1 MKFKKPNFWDY
12 KKPNLI
18 AYILLPFT
26 YIIKLIGFISK
37 KEKIVTERIKTIC
50 VGNIYLGGT
59 GKTPISIKIDQILKN
74 LNFKTAFIKKKY
86 HDQEDEQKILSTYGK
101 LFCKKNRID
110 ALKDAINQNI
120 EVAIFDDGLQD
131 KILSYDITFVC
142 FNSQSWV
149 GNNLCIPSGPLRE
162 DLKNI
167 KKYDA
172 VFLNGNGENISE
184 IKNIINNIKPDLE
197 IFNTEYIPLNMEE
210 IDINQNYLAF
220 SGIGNPDSFLKT
232 LKKSNIKIVK
242 TLNFPDHYYYSNKD
256 ITKIKEVAK
265 NLKAKIVTTEKDY
278 NRLNKLNSEGIDFLK
293 IELKIVNEN
302 QLINFLKKKL

>member
-18 AYILLPFT
+18 AYILLPFA
-26 YIIKLIGFISK
+26 YIIQLIRFINK
-37 KEKIVTERIKTIC
+37 KEKIVTKRIKTIC

-59 GKTPISIKIDQILKN
+59 GKTPISIKINQILKN

-86 HDQEDEQKILSTYGK
+86 RDQEDEQKILSAHGK
-101 LFCKKNRID
+101 LFCENNRID
-110 ALKDAINQNI
+110 ALKDAINENI
-120 EVAIFDDGLQD
+120 EVAVFDDGLQD

-172 VFLNGNGENISE
+172 VFLNGNGENIIE
-184 IKNIINNIKPDLE
+184 IKNVIKNIKPDLK
-197 IFNTEYIPLNMEE
+197 IFNTEYVPLNMEE

-220 SGIGNPDSFLKT
+220 SGIGNPESFLKT

-242 TLNFPDHYYYSNKD
+242 TLSFPDHYYYSNKD
-256 ITKIKEVAK
+256 IAKIKTIAK
-265 NLKAKIVTTEKDY
+265 DLKAKIVTTEKDY

>member
-12 KKPNLI
+12 RKPNLV

-26 YIIKLIGFISK
+26 YIIKFISFISK

-59 GKTPISIKIDQILKN
+59 GKTPISIKINQILKN
-74 LNFKTAFIKKKY
+74 LNFKTAFIKKRY
-86 HDQEDEQKILSTYGK
+86 HDQEDEQKILSTYGR
-101 LFCKKNRID
+101 LFCKNNRID
-110 ALKDAINQNI
+110 ALKDAINENI
-120 EVAIFDDGLQD
+120 QVAIFDDGLQD
-131 KILSYDITFVC
+131 KILGYDITCVC

-172 VFLNGNGENISE
+172 VFLNGNGENIIK
-184 IKNIINNIKPDLE
+184 IKNIIKNIKPDLE
-197 IFNTEYIPLNMEE
+197 IFNTEYVPLNMEE

-220 SGIGNPDSFLKT
+220 SGVGNPDSFLKT

-242 TLNFPDHYYYSNKD
+242 NLNFPDHYYYSDKD
-256 ITKIKEVAK
+256 IKKIKEVAK
-265 NLKAKIVTTEKDY
+265 NINAKIVTTEKDY

>member
-12 KKPNLI
+12 RKPNLV

-26 YIIKLIGFISK
+26 YIIKFISFISK

-59 GKTPISIKIDQILKN
+59 GKTPISIKINQILKN
-74 LNFKTAFIKKKY
+74 LNFKTAFIKKRY
-86 HDQEDEQKILSTYGK
+86 HDQEDEQKILSTYGR
-101 LFCKKNRID
+101 LFCKNNRID
-110 ALKDAINQNI
+110 ALKDAINENI
-120 EVAIFDDGLQD
+120 QVAIFDDGLQD
-131 KILSYDITFVC
+131 KILGYDITCVC

-172 VFLNGNGENISE
+172 VFLNGNGENIIK
-184 IKNIINNIKPDLE
+184 IKNIIKNIKPDLE
-197 IFNTEYIPLNMEE
+197 IFNTEYVPLNMEE

-220 SGIGNPDSFLKT
+220 SGVGNPDSFLKT

-242 TLNFPDHYYYSNKD
+242 NLNFPDHYYYSDKD
-256 ITKIKEVAK
+256 IKKIKEVAK
-265 NLKAKIVTTEKDY
+265 NINAKIVTTEKDY

-293 IELKIVNEN
+293 IELKIINEN
-302 QLINFLKKKL
+302 QLINFLKKRL

>member
-12 KKPNLI
+12 RKPNLV

-26 YIIKLIGFISK
+26 YIIKFISFISK

-59 GKTPISIKIDQILKN
+59 GKTPISIKINQILKN
-74 LNFKTAFIKKKY
+74 LNFKTAFIKKRY
-86 HDQEDEQKILSTYGK
+86 HDQEDEQKILSTYGR
-101 LFCKKNRID
+101 LFCKNNRID
-110 ALKDAINQNI
+110 ALKDAINENI
-120 EVAIFDDGLQD
+120 QVAIFDDGLQD
-131 KILSYDITFVC
+131 KILGYDITCVC

-184 IKNIINNIKPDLE
+184 IKNIIKNIKPDLE

-265 NLKAKIVTTEKDY
+265 NLKAKIITTEKDY
-278 NRLNKLNSEGIDFLK
+278 NRLNKLNSEGINFLK
-293 IELKIVNEN
+293 IELKIANEN
-302 QLINFLKKKL
+302 QLINFLKNKL

>member
-12 KKPNLI
+12 RKPNLI

-26 YIIKLIGFISK
+26 YIIKFISFISK

-59 GKTPISIKIDQILKN
+59 GKTPISIKINQILKN
-74 LNFKTAFIKKKY
+74 LNFKTAFIKKRY
-86 HDQEDEQKILSTYGK
+86 HDQEDEQKILSTYGR
-101 LFCKKNRID
+101 LFCKNNRID
-110 ALKDAINQNI
+110 ALKDAINENI
-120 EVAIFDDGLQD
+120 QVAIFDDGLQD
-131 KILSYDITFVC
+131 KILGYDITCVC

-172 VFLNGNGENISE
+172 VFLNGNGENIIK
-184 IKNIINNIKPDLE
+184 IKNIIKNIKPDLE
-197 IFNTEYIPLNMEE
+197 IFNTEYVPLNMEE

-220 SGIGNPDSFLKT
+220 SGVGNPDSFLKT

-242 TLNFPDHYYYSNKD
+242 NLNFPDHYYYSDKD
-256 ITKIKEVAK
+256 IKKIKEVAK
-265 NLKAKIVTTEKDY
+265 NINAKIVTTEKDY

>member
-26 YIIKLIGFISK
+26 YIIKLISFINK
-37 KEKIVTERIKTIC
+37 KEKIVSKRIKTIC

-59 GKTPISIKIDQILKN
+59 GKTPISIKINQILKN
-74 LNFKTAFIKKKY
+74 LNFKTAFVKKKY
-86 HDQEDEQKILSTYGK
+86 RDQEDEQKILSTYGK
-101 LFCKKNRID
+101 LFCENNRID
-110 ALKDAINQNI
+110 ALKDAINENI

-172 VFLNGNGENISE
+172 VFLNGNGENIIE
-184 IKNIINNIKPDLE
+184 IKNIIKNIKPDLE
-197 IFNTEYIPLNMEE
+197 IFNAEYVPLNMEK

-220 SGIGNPDSFLKT
+220 SGLGNPDSFLKT

-256 ITKIKEVAK
+256 IAKIKEVAK
-265 NLKAKIVTTEKDY
+265 DLKAKIVTTEKDY

>member
-12 KKPNLI
+12 KKPNLF

-26 YIIKLIGFISK
+26 YIIKLISFINK
-37 KEKIVTERIKTIC
+37 KEKIVSKRIKTIC

-59 GKTPISIKIDQILKN
+59 GKTPISIKINQILKN
-74 LNFKTAFIKKKY
+74 LNFKTAFVKKKY
-86 HDQEDEQKILSTYGK
+86 RDQEDEQKILSTYGK
-101 LFCKKNRID
+101 LFCENNRID
-110 ALKDAINQNI
+110 ALKDAINENI

-172 VFLNGNGENISE
+172 VFLNGNGENIIE
-184 IKNIINNIKPDLE
+184 IKNIIKNIKPDLE
-197 IFNTEYIPLNMEE
+197 IFNAEYVPLNMEK

-220 SGIGNPDSFLKT
+220 SGLGNPDSFLKT

-256 ITKIKEVAK
+256 IAKIKEVAK
-265 NLKAKIVTTEKDY
+265 DLKAKIVTTEKDY

>member
-26 YIIKLIGFISK
+26 YIIKLISFINK
-37 KEKIVTERIKTIC
+37 KEKIVTEKIKTIC

-59 GKTPISIKIDQILKN
+59 GKTPISIKINQILKN
-74 LNFKTAFIKKKY
+74 LNFKTAFVKKKY
-86 HDQEDEQKILSTYGK
+86 RDQEDEQKILSTYGK
-101 LFCKKNRID
+101 LFCENNRID
-110 ALKDAINQNI
+110 ALKDAINENI

-172 VFLNGNGENISE
+172 VFLNGNGENIIE
-184 IKNIINNIKPDLE
+184 IKNIIKSIKPDLE
-197 IFNTEYIPLNMEE
+197 IFNTEYVPLNMEE

-232 LKKSNIKIVK
+232 LKKNNIKIVK
-242 TLNFPDHYYYSNKD
+242 TLNFPDHYYYSNKE
-256 ITKIKEVAK
+256 ITKIKEIAK

-278 NRLNKLNSEGIDFLK
+278 NRLNKLNSEGIGFLK
-293 IELKIVNEN
+293 IELKIVDEN

>member
-86 HDQEDEQKILSTYGK
+86 HDQEDEQKTLSTYGK

-184 IKNIINNIKPDLE
+184 IKNIIKNIKPDLE

-265 NLKAKIVTTEKDY
+265 NLKAKIITTEKDY
-278 NRLNKLNSEGIDFLK
+278 NRLNKLNSEGINFLK
-293 IELKIVNEN
+293 IELKIANEN
-302 QLINFLKKKL
+302 QLINFLKNKL

>member
-37 KEKIVTERIKTIC
+37 KEKIATERIKTIC

-59 GKTPISIKIDQILKN
+59 GKTPISIKINQLLKN
-74 LNFKTAFIKKKY
+74 LNFKTAFVKKKY
-86 HDQEDEQKILSTYGK
+86 RDQEDEQKILSTYGK
-101 LFCKKNRID
+101 LFCENNRID
-110 ALKDAINQNI
+110 ALKDAINENI

-172 VFLNGNGENISE
+172 VFLNGNGENIIE
-184 IKNIINNIKPDLE
+184 IKNIIKNIKPDLE
-197 IFNTEYIPLNMEE
+197 IFNAEYVPLNMEK

-220 SGIGNPDSFLKT
+220 SGLGNPDSFLKT

>member
-86 HDQEDEQKILSTYGK
+86 HDQEDEQKTLSTYGK
-101 LFCKKNRID
+101 LFCKNNRID
-110 ALKDAINQNI
+110 ALKDAINENI
-120 EVAIFDDGLQD
+120 EVAIVDDGLQD
-131 KILSYDITFVC
+131 KMLSYDITFVC
-142 FNSQSWV
+142 FNSESWV

-162 DLKNI
+162 DLKSI

-172 VFLNGNGENISE
+172 VFLNGNGENIIE
-184 IKNIINNIKPDLE
+184 IKNIIKNIKPDLE
-197 IFNTEYIPLNMEE
+197 IFNSEYVPLNMEE

-242 TLNFPDHYYYSNKD
+242 ALNFPDHYYYSNKD
-256 ITKIKEVAK
+256 ITKIKEIAK
-265 NLKAKIVTTEKDY
+265 NLKAKIITTEKDY

-293 IELKIVNEN
+293 IELKIINEN
-302 QLINFLKKKL
+302 QLINFLKKRL